1 MSAPMKK
8 RPTDEVSVILD
19 RSRYRVPKEVA
30 KGMRL
35 MLSAYEVDTIPAG
48 EVFADLHKK
57 YTRGGAVLKGFR
69 LRDELTQEQLAE
81 KIGATQG
88 DVSDMECGGRPIGK
102 AIAQRLA
109 TVFKTD
115 YRVFLQSSD

>member
-88 DVSDMECGGRPIGK
+88 DVSDMECGGRPIGR